1 MYSASSTISRLG
13 YARMIRL
20 QYAGSEDGTLLATF
34 EDSNNDGSITS
45 YHIQKSTDNGA
56 TWSTLSTVP
65 GEVDA
70 YAPFL
75 YEFPEKLGNNPA
87 GTLMLLGPPS
97 TAALPA

>member
-1 MYSASSTISRLG
+1 MYSTSSSIYGLG
-13 YARMIRL
+13 YSRMIRL

-65 GEVDA
+65 ADVGRLRAV
-70 YAPFL
+70 PV
-75 YEFPEKLGNNPA
+75 
-87 GTLMLLGPPS
+87 
-97 TAALPA
+97 